1 MTDPSLAKALSD
13 LHETACRATDAA
25 VALPPALY
33 HLESVYSLEREKIF
47 AKEWLCLGR
56 ADELPG
62 AGDYRALELVGEP
75 LIQVRDG
82 AGTLRVFANICRHRM
97 SRLLTGTGTI
107 KRIVCPYHAWTYD
120 LSGRL
125 RAASHMADGFAAETI
140 RLPELKT
147 EIWEGFLFTSF
158 AADPEPLAPR
168 LAGLS
173 AHIENYRVGSYQAG
187 FQVEEIWDGNWKV
200 LVENFTD
207 AYHLSVVHAKTV
219 ASVLPTRLCE
229 MKAGADAYSLFDQH
243 RVPDTS
249 FEHDQAYAPNNPDL
263 SEEECLKVPLFAVFP
278 TLLVS
283 VSPERLFW
291 VLAQPLG
298 TDRIAVRWASTPIP
312 ACRATPRRATTSW
325 PRSARPSMRSIR
337 KIRTSC
343 ARFAATRKAASPPRG
358 RSPPRSGRWSI
369 WPATWRDCFKA

>member
-1 MTDPSLAKALSD
+1 M
-13 LHETACRATDAA
+13 
-25 VALPPALY
+25 
-33 HLESVYSLEREKIF
+33 
-47 AKEWLCLGR
+47 
-56 ADELPG
+56 PG
-62 AGDYRALELVGEP
+62 TGDYRALELVGEP
-75 LIQVRDG
+75 LILVRDG

-97 SRLLTGTGTI
+97 SRLLTGTGTV

-158 AADPEPLAPR
+158 APDAEPLAPR
-168 LAGLS
+168 LADLS
-173 AHIENYRVGSYQAG
+173 AHIENYRVGIYQAG

-219 ASVLPTRLCE
+219 APVLPTRLCE

-249 FEHDQAYAPNNPDL
+249 FEHDQGYAPNNPNL
-263 SEEECLKVPLFAVFP
+263 SDEERLKVPLFAVFP

-298 TDRIAVRWASTPIP
+298 TERIAVRWGVDTYPGLSRDAAARDDLLTQV
-312 ACRATPRRATTSW
+312 RATFDVINQEDKDIVRQIRRNAES
-325 PRSARPSMRSIR
+325 
-337 KIRTSC
+337 
-343 ARFAATRKAASPPRG
+343 RFATPGPLSTKERPLVNLAGYLARML
-358 RSPPRSGRWSI
+358 
-369 WPATWRDCFKA
+369 